1 MSNRNNIYLL
11 NKPTKLLDFKSSYY
25 PSIGP
30 PGLQG
35 IKGEKGDKSNSIHV
49 FIEKY
54 TPDSYIGE
62 NNDLF
67 INTNYG
73 LKGDKGDLG
82 DKGLKGDIFENTI
95 ISVNP
100 NNISLNTTSDL
111 TGWTILS
118 DVSGLFNAGTGVYT
132 VPSTGLYEIRGV
144 LNYSVLA
151 AITLQLSGDSPQFE
165 IVNASTL
172 AILFSSPFNAIRVNI
187 ALLLNLNTILGTAAI
202 PIGGYINLT
211 TAQTIKPR
219 YNSNGFGASVNANLQ
234 NTTSTLTIRRIV

>member
-73 LKGDKGDLG
+73 YIYRKINDNWILEFCINEFIDVNYIGPKGDKGDLG
-82 DKGLKGDIFENTI
+82 EKGNNGSQIYTEPRIPNKLLGNNGDI
-95 ISVNP
+95 
-100 NNISLNTTSDL
+100 
-111 TGWTILS
+111 
-118 DVSGLFNAGTGVYT
+118 
-132 VPSTGLYEIRGV
+132 
-144 LNYSVLA
+144 
-151 AITLQLSGDSPQFE
+151 
-165 IVNASTL
+165 
-172 AILFSSPFNAIRVNI
+172 
-187 ALLLNLNTILGTAAI
+187 
-202 PIGGYINLT
+202 YINT
-211 TAQTIKPR
+211 
-219 YNSNGFGASVNANLQ
+219 NNGNMYQKINGS
-234 NTTSTLTIRRIV
+234 